1 MKAKR
6 APPAPAKAFESWA
19 SSQQEFRSS
28 ETAEIYGTVWQGW
41 LAKLPGDVA
50 WHAATRDHVL
60 AFLDGPPPGLR
71 RRRPPKDSQHM
82 SAATRYR
89 YYRVLRGVYKHAET
103 QKWLTGPDPPLLG
116 ELTPGQEDET
126 RQAQV
131 LPPGVLRLLRNPERL
146 CRLMPARDGD
156 DWRASRD
163 RALVAVLA
171 HCGPTTAELQT
182 LTGESLREGGMT
194 MSYAGPPAELPGLK
208 GKPVF
213 LQIGEGGDARTV
225 EVPRAVL
232 PLLRDWL
239 KLRHERLKVHAAR
252 MLEHPDHHTIPK
264 DSDAPLFLSRQP
276 PRRQPGEPALPLPAL
291 DERVLY
297 RSVRG
302 CLEAAYATPEA
313 KSVIDPKQRL
323 AFGAAIIRNT
333 LIAHWLATEED
344 TSTVLMRAGLE
355 GIRSLRV
362 EPLQADATP
371 YPVVRLAATTTKRN

>member
-1 MKAKR
+1 MNAKSV
-6 APPAPAKAFESWA
+6 PPAPEKAFEAWA
-19 SSQQEFRSS
+19 SSQQEFRNS
-28 ETAEIYGTVWQGW
+28 ETAEIYSTVWQGW
-41 LAKLPGDVA
+41 LSKLPGDVA

-60 AFLDGPPPGLR
+60 AFLDGPAPGLR
-71 RRRPPKDSQHM
+71 RRRPPKDAAHM

-89 YYRVLRGVYKHAET
+89 YYRVLRGVYKHAEG
-103 QKWLTGPDPPLLG
+103 QKWLSGPDPTLLG

-126 RQAQV
+126 RQGQV
-131 LPPGVLRLLRNPERL
+131 LPPGVLRQLRSPERL
-146 CRLMPARDGD
+146 RRLMPARDGN

-163 RALVAVLA
+163 RALVALLA
-171 HCGPTTAELQT
+171 HCGPTTAELQS
-182 LTGESLREGGMT
+182 LTGESLREGGVA
-194 MSYAGPPAELPGLK
+194 MSHVAPAAELPGLK
-208 GKPVF
+208 AKPVF

-225 EVPRAVL
+225 EVPIAIL

-239 KLRHERLKVHAAR
+239 KLRHERLKIHAGR
-252 MLEHPDHHTIPK
+252 MLAHPQHHTIPK

-276 PRRQPGEPALPLPAL
+276 PPRQSGEPALPLPSL

-297 RSVRG
+297 RTVRA

-313 KSVIDPKQRL
+313 QSVIAPKQRL

-362 EPLQADATP
+362 GPLRADG
-371 YPVVRLAATTTKRN
+371 AALSAG